1 MSKIDYFLFA
11 KLLYL
16 NFYYNLYYQTLYK
29 KLLTNYLQR
38 NFCLKRTY
46 KIQIIINK
54 IFKLFIKNVV
64 FFRQSINKIQIN
76 ALYYIF
82 RLIKIVSYF
91 TFSLSTFGISQTFV

>member
-1 MSKIDYFLFA
+1 MFYPLDKSYFTI
-11 KLLYL
+11 KY
-16 NFYYNLYYQTLYK
+16 TL
-29 KLLTNYLQR
+29 
-38 NFCLKRTY
+38 
-46 KIQIIINK
+46 